1 MNEKTKGALYGAV
14 AAATYGMNPL
24 FALPLYGEGMSPD
37 SVLFFRYLLALPLLG
52 CMIRARERS
61 FRLNRRE
68 ILPLAVLGVVMAFSS
83 LGLFLSF
90 TYMAAGIAST
100 LLFVYPILVA
110 LIMAIFF
117 RERVTLL
124 TAGCIALALTGI
136 GLLYRGEDGAT
147 LDPMGV
153 SLVLLSSLAYAVYL
167 VAVNL
172 PRLKE
177 IPTVKLTFYVLL
189 FGWVLFAVRI
199 GFGGGLQLPV
209 HPVRWLNLAALALL
223 PTVVSLVA
231 TTRAIQYIGSTPTA
245 ILGALEPLTAV
256 FFGVAVF
263 GEQLTLRTAA
273 GMALILA
280 AVTMIVAGGRL
291 TPFLVRFRKLFPRL
305 PRNS

>member
-1 MNEKTKGALYGAV
+1 M

-52 CMIRARERS
+52 CMIRARGRS

-117 RERVTLL
+117 RERL

-172 PRLKE
+172 PRLKV
-177 IPTVKLTFYVLL
+177 IPTVKLTFYVLF

-199 GFGGGLQLPV
+199 GFGGDHAGHSVYRLYADG
-209 HPVRWLNLAALALL
+209 HPRGARTPHGRLLRRGGVRRAADA
-223 PTVVSLVA
+223 PHGG
-231 TTRAIQYIGSTPTA
+231 RH
-245 ILGALEPLTAV
+245 GADPR
-256 FFGVAVF
+256 G
-263 GEQLTLRTAA
+263 GDDDRRRRTAH
-273 GMALILA
+273 ALSGAVPQALSA
-280 AVTMIVAGGRL
+280 AAAQLL
-291 TPFLVRFRKLFPRL
+291 T
-305 PRNS
+305 